1 MINEQND
8 KIIPATE
15 SKIIGLE
22 KSKSVENSGNLME
35 TPQTGGKWLKRISM
49 TCIFIFAVFVIVT
62 FIPFLIYLTTQPKLT
77 ANTEFEFANSMTT
90 ISNSVQKPARR
101 DDCDEMPQR
110 GCPGVNAIWAR
121 LEAPP

>member
-1 MINEQND
+1 MIND
-8 KIIPATE
+8 KIIPAIET
-15 SKIIGLE
+15 KIIGLE
-22 KSKSVENSGNLME
+22 KSVENSGNLME

-101 DDCDEMPQR
+101 NDKPLSCDEMPQR